1 MKEEKK
7 NVSMYMLPSVK
18 NKLVEMAHDEKSSV
32 CAVIERLIEQDK
44 ILKGD
49 IKWAILHRK

>member
-49 IKWAILHRK
+49 IK